1 MFLWNRMDKNVLNDT
16 KLFEKIEI
24 DWFSMTDLTRRK
36 KEFRN
41 FYQEIVEKFIADKEN
56 IRRFIEKRTN
66 NRRITEKSRVL

>member
-1 MFLWNRMDKNVLNDT
+1 MDKNVLNDT